1 MGSIGG
7 PKSDQ
12 CHAFFLCNGSEC
24 RKKRKSQKSLRAL
37 LGKEGQVCEVRCQ
50 KICKGPVVGVEV
62 DGRLEWFSKM
72 TGQDQDALVQLL
84 RHGDIKKRLRARMDK
99 KRRGKL
105 RTKSGSFQHSA
116 KEASI

>member
-24 RKKRKSQKSLRAL
+24 RKKRKSRRSLKAL
-37 LGKEGQVCEVRCQ
+37 LGKEGQVCEVSCQ
-50 KICKGPVVGVEV
+50 KICKGPVVGVEIN
-62 DGRLEWFSKM
+62 GRLEWFSKM

-84 RHGDIKKRLRARMDK
+84 RHGDMKKRLHARMDK

-105 RTKSGSFQHSA
+105 RTKS
-116 KEASI
+116 ASPRV